1 MATNM
6 EQHYDKVYRY
16 CYFKLSN
23 GAVAEDITQETFLKY
38 YSHNPNIGP
47 EKQLAYLYT
56 IAGNLCI
63 DQYRKK
69 QTVPITDDHP
79 QAGIMEAVE
88 AKTAVE
94 QAMEALEPQE
104 RDLVFLRYINDLPV
118 GELAKLLGISRFAV
132 HRKTQ
137 AALKKLKQQLKK
149 EDFYG

>member
-6 EQHYDKVYRY
+6 EQYYDRVYRY
-16 CYFKLSN
+16 CYFKLGN

-38 YSHNPNIGP
+38 YAHNPSIGP
-47 EKQLAYLYT
+47 ERQLAYLYT

-69 QTVPITDDHP
+69 QTVPIEDDLP

-104 RDLVFLRYINDLPV
+104 RELVFLRYINDLPV
-118 GELAKLLGISRFAV
+118 GDLAKLLGISRFAV
-132 HRKTQ
+132 HRKTE